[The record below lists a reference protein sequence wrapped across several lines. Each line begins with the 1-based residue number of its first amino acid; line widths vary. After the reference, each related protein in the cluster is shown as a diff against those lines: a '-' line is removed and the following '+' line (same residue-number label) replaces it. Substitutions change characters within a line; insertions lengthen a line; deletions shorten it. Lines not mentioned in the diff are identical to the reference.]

1 MKLVAGLG
9 NPGKKYESTRHN
21 VGWLFFDTLA
31 PKAKWHKNEKAKA
44 EYSTVEVNDRTI
56 EILKPQTFMNNS
68 GVAVAL
74 ALKKHNL
81 KPTDLI
87 VIHDDKDITFGEYKI
102 QTDRGSAGHNGVK
115 SIIEHLGTQ
124 NFTRIRIGVAPTTG
138 LNGDTADFVL
148 AKFSASEKKTLK
160 EIFSEIIIKLSEI
173 V

>member
-1 MKLVAGLG
+1 MKLIAGLG
-9 NPGKKYESTRHN
+9 NPGKKYEVTRHN
-21 VGWLFFDTLA
+21 VGWLFLDTLA
-31 PKAKWHKNEKAKA
+31 PKAKWHANEKAKA
-44 EYSTVEVNDRTI
+44 EYTNFEINDKAVEI
-56 EILKPQTFMNNS
+56 IKPQTFMNNS

-74 ALKKHNL
+74 ALKKHSL

-87 VIHDDKDITFGEYKI
+87 VIHDDKDIAFGEYKI
-102 QTDRGSAGHNGVK
+102 QTDRGPAGHNGVR

-124 NFTRIRIGVAPTTG
+124 NFTRIRIGVAPATG

-148 AKFSASEKKTLK
+148 AKFTASEKKALK